1 MILKKK
7 KIRNDIKSFLRLY
20 ANRPIKD
27 NSGGVLFGH
36 AFALHYFLKK
46 LKPKLIVESGT
57 FKGQSSWLMRQTCP
71 KSKIVTLD
79 IYPNKLEYKNKKI
92 KYLYKDFTLC
102 DWSKIPKNSL
112 IFFDDHQNALERII
126 YAKWAGF
133 KYVIFEDNDENQV
146 DFYTIRQ
153 VLSGKGFQNNIY
165 SFKKNYLKY
174 FYLRIFHFFKSELKK
189 VLITKLKF
197 FDKIIKNHYYKHNIF
212 EYKDIKKNFHDRN
225 ILLNNILKYVEFP
238 SMIKEKNFKSKSKN
252 ISKNN
257 YLFKNLDEAL
267 KFDKNLYSIK
277 KELSYYN
284 NIVLIVLK

>member
-1 MILKKK
+1 MEKVF
-7 KIRNDIKSFLRLY
+7 KIIF
-20 ANRPIKD
+20 I
-27 NSGGVLFGH
+27 VL
-36 AFALHYFLKK
+36 
-46 LKPKLIVESGT
+46 
-57 FKGQSSWLMRQTCP
+57 
-71 KSKIVTLD
+71 
-79 IYPNKLEYKNKKI
+79 
-92 KYLYKDFTLC
+92 
-102 DWSKIPKNSL
+102 
-112 IFFDDHQNALERII
+112 
-126 YAKWAGF
+126 
-133 KYVIFEDNDENQV
+133 
-146 DFYTIRQ
+146 
-153 VLSGKGFQNNIY
+153 
-165 SFKKNYLKY
+165 KKNYLKY